1 MTQTDKPIADKTGD
15 PPGSAARSGRPAAGC
30 DQIKRD
36 QILSGAHRIFSR
48 MGYDAASMNDITREA
63 QVSKGTIYVYFTS
76 KEDLFEA
83 LIERERAVLFAG
95 IEAALEVP
103 GPLAEKLR
111 AFAAAVIRVLCS
123 DTVIRAH
130 RIVIGVSERMPELGL
145 RFFERGPARTAR
157 LFTGFLD
164 AEVSQGTLVI
174 PDPDL
179 AAAQFVEIA
188 TAGLFRRRLFGQM
201 PLPPSEADITRNADA
216 TVAMFLA
223 TYSAQSHRTA

>member
-1 MTQTDKPIADKTGD
+1 MTTAND
-15 PPGSAARSGRPAAGC
+15 PAASGSGETSCPAARVGRAAAGQ
-30 DQIKRD
+30 DLQKRD

-63 QVSKGTIYVYFTS
+63 QVSKGTIYVYFNS

-95 IEAALEVP
+95 VESALDVP
-103 GPLAEKLR
+103 GTLADKLH
-111 AFAAAVIRVLCS
+111 ALASAIIRVLCS

-130 RIVIGVSERMPELGL
+130 RIVIGVSERMPDLGL
-145 RFFERGPARTAR
+145 RFFERGAMRTAR
-157 LFTGFLD
+157 LLKAFLL
-164 AEVSQGTLVI
+164 AEADRGSLAI

-179 AAAQFVEIA
+179 AAAQFVELA

-201 PLPPSEADITRNADA
+201 ATPPTDAEIKRNADA

-223 TYSAQSHRTA
+223 FYAA